1 MSTLN
6 KTGLRVAAAGAAAA
20 LALAVGAPAFAQ
32 ETDPE
37 NPENTEST
45 ETTPEGETTEET
57 PTEEA
62 PTQEAPAEDDTAENP
77 GSDSE
82 VVDEKDPAVEEVPE
96 TEIPDGELPE
106 LGEDEEEDFG
116 SFYSYVYVDEVLQG
130 ADIGATVEAHPE
142 FYIEE
147 APENPDDVAATVLV
161 FNDSTSLE
169 SIENGEEWELT
180 YHAWAYAPYDN
191 CNIWEWGVTC
201 VVTDFEGESETT
213 YGLDNPLYFD
223 IIDEV
228 DDNDAAPYYA
238 VDVDAATLE
247 EVLAE
252 GVYDLE
258 TDNQLGLHEIEP
270 TEGEWW
276 YGFGT
281 FYFEAGQALPDVPTA
296 DQPGTGGGQL
306 PTTGNSSIIL
316 ISSASAALLAG
327 AVVFF
332 MLRRRKAAGT
342 WE

>member
-6 KTGLRVAAAGAAAA
+6 KTGLRIAAAGAAAA
-20 LALAVGAPAFAQ
+20 LTLAVGAPAFAQ
-32 ETDPE
+32 ND
-37 NPENTEST
+37 
-45 ETTPEGETTEET
+45 GETTEEATT
-57 PTEEA
+57 PAAETTETPAAETTETPTPGATEEA
-62 PTQEAPAEDDTAENP
+62 PAEENP
-77 GSDSE
+77 GENSE
-82 VVDEKDPAVEEVPE
+82 VVEDKDPNLEEVPE
-96 TEIPDGELPE
+96 TEVPDEELPE
-106 LGEDEEEDFG
+106 LGEEDEEDFG
-116 SFYSYVYVDEVLQG
+116 SFYSYIYVDEVLQN
-130 ADIGATVEAHPE
+130 ADNGETVEAHPE

-147 APENPDDVAATVLV
+147 APENPEDVAATVLV

-191 CNIWEWGVTC
+191 CNVWEWGVTC
-201 VVTDFEGESETT
+201 VVTGFEGESDTT
-213 YGLDNPLYFD
+213 YGLDGPLYFD

-238 VDVDAATLE
+238 VDVDDATLDE
-247 EVLAE
+247 ILAE

-258 TDNQLGLHEIEP
+258 SDNQLGLTEIEP
-270 TEGEWW
+270 TEGDWW

-316 ISSASAALLAG
+316 ISSAAAALLAG

-332 MLRRRKAAGT
+332 MLRRRKTAGT